1 MIGVE
6 GLQRLIPNL
15 ERQSALGTPARL
27 TLFFWS
33 LAMVLLMPIA
43 RLPLAGGLVLL
54 VTAVLYPTALRRLFR
69 WRWLIFALLLLLPP
83 LLWSGTAG
91 AGLAGQESFFPWAGL
106 VIGLQMVL
114 RMVVV
119 VVAVDGLSGAVDVAE
134 VAGLLERCGL
144 RGLGFAVGVAINLL
158 PVLRRSVQ
166 TTWHS
171 LRMRG
176 GLRAQ
181 WWRGL
186 QLLLVTVLVNGL
198 RQAENIALAAEARA
212 FTPERAAAL
221 PLKQGR
227 YDGYMIVALLFCWL
241 LLQM

>member
-144 RGLGFAVGVAINLL
+144 RGWDL
-158 PVLRRSVQ
+158 PWAWPLICCRSCVDPFRPPG
-166 TTWHS
+166 T
-171 LRMRG
+171 
-176 GLRAQ
+176 AC
-181 WWRGL
+181 
-186 QLLLVTVLVNGL
+186 
-198 RQAENIALAAEARA
+198 AC
-212 FTPERAAAL
+212 AAACV
-221 PLKQGR
+221 PNG
-227 YDGYMIVALLFCWL
+227 GAGCNCSW
-241 LLQM
+241 